1 MRALVTVL
9 LLTLA
14 APALAQESVSLSTD
28 AASESGS
35 RDGTVELGIYGG
47 LLLPATK
54 HELYEPK
61 NGLADLGHHPLAKL
75 APDLGLRFAY
85 VPVEVFALEAEAGIM
100 PTKTRDTKD
109 SVIAYAARAHLMFM
123 APTETIVPF
132 LVLGAGVLGASSD
145 AAVLGSDNDPELHVG
160 IGAKAYVTR
169 GFLLR
174 LDLRDNFSS
183 AYLDDPNIAMHWE
196 ALFGVSLVLGQG
208 EPPKPIDTDGDGIP
222 DRNDKCQLDPGPA
235 PDGCP
240 PPPPPPDSD
249 GDGIADPSDAC
260 PNQAGPANADAQKNG
275 CPPPPD
281 RDGDGVADDGD
292 ACPDVAG
299 DGPDGCP
306 LDTDGDGLID
316 RDDKCPNEAET
327 KNGFEDAD
335 GCPDEVPQAV
345 QAFMGVIEGI
355 TFDTNKATIRKSSFK
370 ALDAAAKI
378 LTDYPSL
385 RLEVSGH
392 TDSSGKAER
401 NDELSKERAEAVRDY
416 LAGKGIGSDRLEA
429 VGHGSSLPI
438 ADNKTAKG
446 RSQNRRIEFKVLVQ

>member
-1 MRALVTVL
+1 MRALVTIL
-9 LLTLA
+9 SLTLA
-14 APALAQESVSLSTD
+14 APALAQESVSLSTE
-28 AASESGS
+28 AASSSDRG
-35 RDGTVELGIYGG
+35 GTVELGIFGG
-47 LLLPATK
+47 VLLPSAK
-54 HELYEPK
+54 HELYDP
-61 NGLADLGHHPLAKL
+61 NDDLPGFGHHPLAKV
-75 APDLGLRFAY
+75 APDFGLRFAY
-85 VPVEVFALEAEAGIM
+85 VPVDVFALEAEAALM
-100 PTKTRDTKD
+100 PTKTRDTSQK
-109 SVIAYAARAHLMFM
+109 VTAYAARAHLMLM
-123 APTETIVPF
+123 APTEVIVPF
-132 LVLGAGVLGASSD
+132 LVAGGGVLGESSD

-174 LDLRDNFSS
+174 LDLRDNFSRG
-183 AYLDDPNIAMHWE
+183 YLDRKVAMHWE
-196 ALFGVSLVLGQG
+196 ALLGVSLVLGQS
-208 EPPKPIDTDGDGIP
+208 EPPKPADTDGDGIP
-222 DRNDKCQLDPGPA
+222 DRDDKCQLDPGPA

-240 PPPPPPDSD
+240 PAPPPPDSD
-249 GDGIADPSDAC
+249 GDGILDPSDAC
-260 PNQAGPANADAQKNG
+260 PNSAGPANEDPQKNG

-281 RDGDGVADDGD
+281 RDGDGVPDERD
-292 ACPDVAG
+292 ACPDVPG

-306 LDTDGDGLID
+306 ADTDGDGILD
-316 RDDKCPNEAET
+316 RDDKCVNEAET

-370 ALDAAAKI
+370 TLDAAAKI

-416 LAGKGIGSDRLEA
+416 LLGKGIASDRLEA
-429 VGHGSSLPI
+429 VGHGSTMPI
-438 ADNKTAKG
+438 ADNKTSKG
-446 RSQNRRIEFKVLVQ
+446 RAQNRRIEFKVLVQ